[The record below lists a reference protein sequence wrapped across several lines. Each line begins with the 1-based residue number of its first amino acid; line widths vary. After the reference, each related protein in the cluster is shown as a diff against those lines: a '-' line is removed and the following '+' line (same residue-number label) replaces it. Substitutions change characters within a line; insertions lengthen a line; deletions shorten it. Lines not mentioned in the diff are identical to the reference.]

1 MTGAGAGVD
10 SVVCGACGA
19 RNEVPEG
26 TRPPCEACGVSLRLG
41 TLAPP
46 VEEVSAGAGVDSVVC
61 DNCGARNEVPEG
73 TRPPCKACGAS
84 LRLGML
90 APPVEEVEAEEVAP
104 RSDDGELTPAAPGH
118 RAAPGSGRSE
128 AREPCRCE
136 RGGPRPDDPAVC
148 FRCGGALPASDV
160 PRDDGSAGARPADPV
175 SRPAASGPS
184 DARTP
189 CCTLVLSDGHRVRV
203 GPGLLI
209 SGDASYDAHP
219 GALFIDSRTVS
230 RKHAWLREHRGRAEV
245 VDLGSTNGTWIEDA
259 RIGAFR
265 AAEIGPGARVRIS
278 FGHDVRAALEFGSI
292 GEVRE

>member
-1 MTGAGAGVD
+1 MD
-10 SVVCGACGA
+10 SVVCGECGA

-46 VEEVSAGAGVDSVVC
+46 VEA
-61 DNCGARNEVPEG
+61 
-73 TRPPCKACGAS
+73 
-84 LRLGML
+84 
-90 APPVEEVEAEEVAP
+90 VEAEAVAP
-104 RSDDGELTPAAPGH
+104 RPDDGGGTPAAAPEH
-118 RAAPGSGRSE
+118 RDAPGSERSE

-136 RGGPRPDDPAVC
+136 RGGPRADDPAVC
-148 FRCGGALPASDV
+148 FRCGGALPVSNI
-160 PRDDGSAGARPADPV
+160 PHDDAPAGERPADPALR
-175 SRPAASGPS
+175 SAASGPS
-184 DARTP
+184 DSPTP
-189 CCTLVLSDGHRVRV
+189 CCTLVLADGHRARV

-219 GALFIDSRTVS
+219 GALFIHARTVS

-245 VDLGSTNGTWIEDA
+245 VDLGSTNGTWIEGA

-265 AAEIGPGARVRIS
+265 ATEIEAGARVRIS
-278 FGHDVRAALEFGSI
+278 FGRNVRAALEFGSI